1 MKSVKPGRGPSLLGG
16 AASAI
21 AAVIG
26 VVWIAV
32 AASMDAPVY
41 FCLFGVVFV
50 VLAIAHALYDLYNA
64 TAKRRFSLFDVTE
77 EGEEPDPL
85 AREDGS
91 GGVEAFCTACGAVID
106 LHKIPMDANLN
117 RAVREQYGFEVQRH
131 ELTFYGKCHACMQ
144 AEKNEEDILA

>member
-16 AASAI
+16 AASVI

-26 VVWIAV
+26 VAWIAV

-50 VLAIAHALYDLYNA
+50 GLAIAQALYDLYNA
-64 TAKRRFSLFDVTE
+64 SAKRRFSLFDVTE

-85 AREDGS
+85 AHGDGS
-91 GGVEAFCTACGAVID
+91 GGAEAFCPACGAKVAADD
-106 LHKIPMDANLN
+106 LPRTCPRCETTVPAGESVCPRCGKRVRAGKTRETDA
-117 RAVREQYGFEVQRH
+117 G
-131 ELTFYGKCHACMQ
+131 T
-144 AEKNEEDILA
+144 

>member
-1 MKSVKPGRGPSLLGG
+1 MKSVKPGRGPSLFGG
-16 AASAI
+16 AASVI

-26 VVWIAV
+26 VIWIAV

-50 VLAIAHALYDLYNA
+50 GLAIAHDSRALRNA

-85 AREDGS
+85 AREDRS
-91 GGVEAFCTACGAVID
+91 GGAEAFCPACGAKVAAD
-106 LHKIPMDANLN
+106 DRFCRKCG
-117 RAVREQYGFEVQRH
+117 RE
-131 ELTFYGKCHACMQ
+131 L
-144 AEKNEEDILA
+144 

>member
-16 AASAI
+16 AASVI

-26 VVWIAV
+26 VAWIAV

-50 VLAIAHALYDLYNA
+50 GLAIAHALYDLYNA
-64 TAKRRFSLFDVTE
+64 SAKRRFSLFDVTE

-85 AREDGS
+85 ARADGA
-91 GGVEAFCTACGAVID
+91 EAFCPACGAKVAAD
-106 LHKIPMDANLN
+106 DRFCRKCG
-117 RAVREQYGFEVQRH
+117 RE
-131 ELTFYGKCHACMQ
+131 L
-144 AEKNEEDILA
+144 

>member
-16 AASAI
+16 AASVI

-50 VLAIAHALYDLYNA
+50 GLAIAHALYDLYNA
-64 TAKRRFSLFDVTE
+64 TAKRRFSLFDITE

-91 GGVEAFCTACGAVID
+91 GRRGGLLPRLRREGGGGRPLLPQVRTETVTDMETARSHASPGPYCFFRIS
-106 LHKIPMDANLN
+106 
-117 RAVREQYGFEVQRH
+117 RAEIRR
-131 ELTFYGKCHACMQ
+131 
-144 AEKNEEDILA
+144 

>member
-50 VLAIAHALYDLYNA
+50 VLAIAQALYSLYNA
-64 TAKRRFSLFDVTE
+64 TAK
-77 EGEEPDPL
+77 EPDPL

-91 GGVEAFCTACGAVID
+91 GGAEAFCPACGAKVAAD
-106 LHKIPMDANLN
+106 DRFCHKCG
-117 RAVREQYGFEVQRH
+117 RE
-131 ELTFYGKCHACMQ
+131 L
-144 AEKNEEDILA
+144 

>member
-41 FCLFGVVFV
+41 FCLFRVVFV
-50 VLAIAHALYDLYNA
+50 GLAIAHALYDLYNA

-85 AREDGS
+85 ARED
-91 GGVEAFCTACGAVID
+91 
-106 LHKIPMDANLN
+106 
-117 RAVREQYGFEVQRH
+117 
-131 ELTFYGKCHACMQ
+131 
-144 AEKNEEDILA
+144 

>member
-26 VVWIAV
+26 VAWIAV

-50 VLAIAHALYDLYNA
+50 GLAIAHALYDLYNA

-91 GGVEAFCTACGAVID
+91 GGAEAFCPACGAKVAAD
-106 LHKIPMDANLN
+106 DRFCRKCG
-117 RAVREQYGFEVQRH
+117 RE
-131 ELTFYGKCHACMQ
+131 L
-144 AEKNEEDILA
+144 

>member
-77 EGEEPDPL
+77 EGEEPDPR
-85 AREDGS
+85 AAADGADDFIIAEAADAPGLTPDS
-91 GGVEAFCTACGAVID
+91 PAVELMQGQQNVTQPPTSAPAETKRGPAQT
-106 LHKIPMDANLN
+106 
-117 RAVREQYGFEVQRH
+117 R
-131 ELTFYGKCHACMQ
+131 LTR
-144 AEKNEEDILA
+144 

>member
-16 AASAI
+16 AASVI

-26 VVWIAV
+26 VAWIAV

-50 VLAIAHALYDLYNA
+50 VLAILYDLYNA
-64 TAKRRFSLFDVTE
+64 SAKRRFSLFDVTE

-85 AREDGS
+85 AREDRS
-91 GGVEAFCTACGAVID
+91 GGAEAFCPACGAKVAAD
-106 LHKIPMDANLN
+106 DRFCRKCG
-117 RAVREQYGFEVQRH
+117 RE
-131 ELTFYGKCHACMQ
+131 L
-144 AEKNEEDILA
+144 

>member
-16 AASAI
+16 AASVI

-50 VLAIAHALYDLYNA
+50 GLAIAHALYDLYNA

-85 AREDGS
+85 AHGDGS
-91 GGVEAFCTACGAVID
+91 GGAEAFCPACGAKVAAD
-106 LHKIPMDANLN
+106 DRFCRKCG
-117 RAVREQYGFEVQRH
+117 RE
-131 ELTFYGKCHACMQ
+131 L
-144 AEKNEEDILA
+144 